1 MDFTNYLIKPMTP
14 LFSKENFSAELKD
27 LLGFVDADIK
37 FNRLKPSI
45 DVATEEIIDLI
56 GYESY
61 ESSFSNKELGQLIK
75 YAVAL
80 NAYIIY
86 APTADLSVTNNGRL
100 MRRDDHQVAAFEW
113 QIDANNDALIKLYYK
128 HLDRLL
134 KYMVQNDMKI
144 NLEKYNHSELIV
156 PNLATFET
164 FFHINGSHLL
174 YLKLLPAIREF
185 EKNEMMPRLGKDLF
199 SDRQKLAV
207 EGILYWLQSA
217 CVSYAMAWGLRRVNI
232 KIFPSEVVQNASK
245 NKSQKQGLEH
255 LETAIVFEKDVER
268 MLLKIEQSIS
278 KMKKSSSETSNEA
291 DLSVDIGF
299 DAQDGFV
306 NL

>member
-100 MRRDDHQVAAFEW
+100 MRRDDQCRGTRWIPRCMLWAIYRWAGG
-113 QIDANNDALIKLYYK
+113 I
-128 HLDRLL
+128 
-134 KYMVQNDMKI
+134 
-144 NLEKYNHSELIV
+144 
-156 PNLATFET
+156 
-164 FFHINGSHLL
+164 
-174 YLKLLPAIREF
+174 YLLLP
-185 EKNEMMPRLGKDLF
+185 N
-199 SDRQKLAV
+199 
-207 EGILYWLQSA
+207 W
-217 CVSYAMAWGLRRVNI
+217 
-232 KIFPSEVVQNASK
+232 
-245 NKSQKQGLEH
+245 
-255 LETAIVFEKDVER
+255 
-268 MLLKIEQSIS
+268 
-278 KMKKSSSETSNEA
+278 
-291 DLSVDIGF
+291 
-299 DAQDGFV
+299 
-306 NL
+306 